1 MEISCEEL
9 LWEIIFLLN
18 EKIKDFYMHSPMEC
32 YKTMNIQFAGFT
44 QRVPQYYIASC
55 LNISTVHLSCLEYAM
70 KKNIQTVN
78 ICYCMKTSGL
88 FICSSA

>member
-9 LWEIIFLLN
+9 LWEIIFLLH

-44 QRVPQYYIASC
+44 QRVP
-55 LNISTVHLSCLEYAM
+55 
-70 KKNIQTVN
+70 
-78 ICYCMKTSGL
+78 
-88 FICSSA
+88 